1 MEEKKFQPYVPA
13 DKVMPEFTVVSVV
26 LGAILAIIFGGANAY
41 LGLRV
46 GMTVSASIPAAVI
59 SMGVI
64 RKILR
69 RDSIL
74 ENNMV
79 QTIGS
84 AGESVA
90 AGAIFTLPAL
100 FMWAKDGL
108 CDVPSLVEIGLIAL
122 CGGVLGVLMMIP
134 LRSALIVKEHG
145 VLAYPEG
152 QACAEVLIA
161 GEEGGAK
168 ASTVFSGLGIAAVY
182 KFIADGLKI
191 FPSEITY
198 DITPYKGSGI
208 GIDVLPALAGVG
220 YICGV
225 KVSSYLFAGG
235 VLGWFVIMP
244 LMALFGGD
252 LVLFPA
258 DVTVNEL
265 IAADGGVSNLW
276 GSFLRYIGAGAV
288 ACGGVL
294 SLIKSLPLIVRTF
307 KDAMG
312 DYGKGRGSSTLRTE
326 QDLPMKVVLL
336 GVLIIAVVMW
346 LLPAIPLNLFTAL
359 IVIIFG
365 FFFATVSSRMVGLIG
380 SSNNP
385 VSGMA
390 IATLLISTLLL
401 KATGNDGIN
410 GMIAAIVIGG
420 IICVIAAIAG
430 DTSQDLKT
438 GFLVGSTPKKQQIGE
453 LIGVVVSAVA
463 IGAILYLLSNAWG
476 GYGSNDL
483 PAPQAVLMKMIV
495 EGVMGGNLPWN
506 LVFVGVFIALV
517 VEVLGIPV
525 LPFAIGLY
533 LPIYLSVPMM
543 LGGLLRWYLEK
554 RKYASEKDK
563 NDTVQSGVLYSS
575 GLIAGEGIVGILLA
589 VLAVIPM
596 GLNAEG
602 KTLYLSDKI
611 NLSEIFSIGN
621 IGGLICFAVIL
632 FTIYLFATKD
642 SKKK

>member
-1 MEEKKFQPYVPA
+1 
-13 DKVMPEFTVVSVV
+13 MPEFTVVSVV
-26 LGAILAIIFGGANAY
+26 LGAILAIVFGGANAY

-59 SMGVI
+59 SMGII

-100 FMWAKDGL
+100 FMWAKEGL
-108 CDVPSLVEIGLIAL
+108 CSTPSLVEIGLIAL

-182 KFIADGLKI
+182 KFVADGLKV
-191 FPSEITY
+191 FPSEIAY

-220 YICGV
+220 YICGA

-265 IAADGGVSNLW
+265 IADGGVSNLW
-276 GSFLRYIGAGAV
+276 GNFLRYIGAGAV

-294 SLIKSLPLIVRTF
+294 SLIKSLPLIIRTF

-312 DYGKGRGSSTLRTE
+312 DYGKGRGPASTLRTE
-326 QDLPMKVVLL
+326 QDIPMKVVLL
-336 GVLIIAVVMW
+336 GILIISVVMW
-346 LLPAIPLNLFTAL
+346 LVPAIPLNLFTAL
-359 IVIIFG
+359 IVIVFG

-438 GFLVGSTPKKQQIGE
+438 GFLVGATPKKQQIGE
-453 LIGVVVSAVA
+453 IIGVAVSAVA
-463 IGAILYLLSNAWG
+463 IGAILYLLSMAWG

-543 LGGLLRWYLEK
+543 LGGALRWFLEK
-554 RKYASEKDK
+554 RKYGSDKDK
-563 NDTVQSGVLYSS
+563 ENVVQSGVLYSS

-596 GLNAEG
+596 GLSAEG

-611 NLSEIFSIGN
+611 NISEIFSIGN
-621 IGGLICFAVIL
+621 IGGLICFAAIL
-632 FTIYLFATKD
+632 LTIYVFATKD
-642 SKKK
+642 LKKSK